1 MARTRLPAKA
11 RREQIINVA
20 ASLFESEGYQT
31 TSMEQIAD
39 KVGIAKASLY
49 YYFDSKE
56 QLLVDLH
63 EEMMFNLLARQAART
78 QETELSSEQTLKETM
93 RDILDLMESR
103 PGRLRIFFEAY
114 RALPTKFGEEI
125 ARQRRRYRQSVVET
139 IQRGVDRGEFRECD
153 PELTAL
159 ALLGMCNW
167 SYQWY
172 RIGGRLR
179 AEAIADEFWELLM
192 SGLRLES

>member
-1 MARTRLPAKA
+1 MSAKE

-20 ASLFESEGYQT
+20 ASLFESDGYHS

-39 KVGIAKASLY
+39 KVGIVKASLY

-56 QLLVDLH
+56 QLLVELH
-63 EEMMFNLLARQAART
+63 EEMMSSLLERQTARVKAD
-78 QETELSSEQTLKETM
+78 ELNSAEILRETM

-114 RALPTKFGEEI
+114 RAMPDPFRAEI
-125 ARQRRRYRQSVVET
+125 IEQRRSYRQSVVAT
-139 IQRGVDRGEFRECD
+139 IKRGIERGEFRECD
-153 PELTAL
+153 PELSAL

-172 RIGGRLR
+172 RSGGRLR
-179 AEAIADEFWELLM
+179 AEAIADEFWDLFI
-192 SGLRLES
+192 SGLRIERS